1 ALYMHQAQTLAVKHR
16 LGADVSCWDD
26 SLAESPIGAVVRTG
40 EPLLIPDACQWRAAP
55 SPDPLSLAVLPIRGI
70 DRLVG
75 VLAVVRY
82 EADTLTESDLRFL
95 NTLCDDVG
103 KAIERT
109 RFRGDQQRVVR
120 ETLLLNRMMS
130 VIATAPDMRQA
141 LQRICVDLANAFD
154 VPQALCAL
162 LNEDRTAQTV
172 VAEYRD
178 ETGPSVIGSVIPI
191 RGNLLTQDLIAR
203 RETVAIADIYLSS
216 QREPNAN
223 GAKLR
228 RKVSLLIVP
237 VLIND
242 TVIGTIGLSS
252 PQTRVF
258 NADEIALA
266 ERVATAV
273 GQALTNLQ
281 LKEAAEA
288 AAQARS
294 EFLTN
299 MSHEIRT
306 PLNAVIGM
314 AGMLASTPL
323 NEAQREYVTT
333 IRNGGETLLS
343 LINDILDFSK

>member
-1 ALYMHQAQTLAVKHR
+1 MSESSHGIFRVPRGRVHRLLRKLHVLEQRYEELDARVRRNKEDQNRLTRARTRIGAADGLDAILQTFAATVFEVGGFDGVTLYMHQAQTLAVMHR

-55 SPDPLSLAVLPIRGI
+55 SPDPLSLAVLPIKGI

-75 VLAVVRY
+75 VLAVMRH
-82 EADTLTESDLRFL
+82 EADTLIDGDLRFL

-109 RFRGDQQRVVR
+109 HLRGDQQRVVR

-172 VAEYRD
+172 VDEYRD

-203 RETVAIADIYLSS
+203 RETVAIADIYLS
-216 QREPNAN
+216 
-223 GAKLR
+223 
-228 RKVSLLIVP
+228 
-237 VLIND
+237 
-242 TVIGTIGLSS
+242 
-252 PQTRVF
+252 
-258 NADEIALA
+258 
-266 ERVATAV
+266 
-273 GQALTNLQ
+273 
-281 LKEAAEA
+281 
-288 AAQARS
+288 
-294 EFLTN
+294 
-299 MSHEIRT
+299 
-306 PLNAVIGM
+306 
-314 AGMLASTPL
+314 
-323 NEAQREYVTT
+323 
-333 IRNGGETLLS
+333 
-343 LINDILDFSK
+343 